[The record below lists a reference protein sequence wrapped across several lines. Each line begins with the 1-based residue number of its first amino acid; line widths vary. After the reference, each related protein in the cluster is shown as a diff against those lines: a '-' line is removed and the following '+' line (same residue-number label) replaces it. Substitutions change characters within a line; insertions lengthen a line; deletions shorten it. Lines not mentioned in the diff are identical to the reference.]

1 MNTGKMQACILVLLF
16 KDYLYTQRQEIGR
29 RSDNSPISVD
39 FTEAAINLERMIAA
53 SRRYLLF
60 SNRF

>member
-29 RSDNSPISVD
+29 RSDNSSTSVD
-39 FTEAAINLERMIAA
+39 FTEAAINLDKDDCSFAQI
-53 SRRYLLF
+53 F
-60 SNRF
+60 TFQ